1 MPGGLDDRTVSVCDS
16 IHNETKQKFLKY
28 GGNGSLLMSQLLD
41 GGIHGA
47 TIRITDDSTGAVLLE
62 ETISF

>member
-1 MPGGLDDRTVSVCDS
+1 MPGGLDDRTVSVYDS

-28 GGNGSLLMSQLLD
+28 GGNGSLLMSQLID
-41 GGIHGA
+41 GGACSA
-47 TIRITDDSTGAVLLE
+47 TIRITDDSTRAVLLE

>member
-1 MPGGLDDRTVSVCDS
+1 MKNLIG
-16 IHNETKQKFLKY
+16 KY
-28 GGNGSLLMSQLLD
+28 GGNGSLLMSQLID
-41 GGIHGA
+41 GGAHSA

>member
-1 MPGGLDDRTVSVCDS
+1 MPGGLGDRTVSVYDS

-28 GGNGSLLMSQLLD
+28 GGNGSLLMSQLID
-41 GGIHGA
+41 GGAYSA

-62 ETISF
+62 GAISF